1 MRIVLGFIPLFVI
14 TIFIQFNGFS
24 QYANSCGDQNGKIA
38 SLIAQTYQ
46 MKYPKV
52 KSELEQI
59 EFSEMCK
66 NEVHL
71 LHLNLAWWNI
81 VSGNENSERWKE
93 SYEFHTEAI
102 ESNIEELEA
111 VNRTQRDTVLL
122 IYAQL
127 FRARIMLLEKK
138 YINGLESLNACI
150 HMIEKVIESN
160 SMGNQ
165 HIKLIVGLYNY
176 YYGHVYDEYYL
187 LRPFLMGYP
196 EGNMELGL
204 KIITECASDQWD
216 FNSTEAHYFLV
227 KIFLE
232 SENNPELAM
241 RYSSSLIEQ
250 YPSNLIYA
258 FQHYQG
264 LYFAKDLE
272 GFENFKIRTLKGL
285 VAHEGLTIFQKEHFR
300 ALFNEFPASLD

>member
-1 MRIVLGFIPLFVI
+1 MRTVLGLIPLFVI
-14 TIFIQFNGFS
+14 TIFIQFYGFA
-24 QYANSCGDQNGKIA
+24 QHVNSCADPNGKIA

-46 MKYPKV
+46 MNYPKV
-52 KSELEQI
+52 ESELERS

-93 SYEFHTEAI
+93 SFEFHTDAI
-102 ESNIEELEA
+102 ESNIEEIEA

-150 HMIEKVIESN
+150 HMIEKVMESN
-160 SMGNQ
+160 SIGNQ

-176 YYGHVYDEYYL
+176 YYGHVYDDYYL

-196 EGNMELGL
+196 EGNKELGL
-204 KIITECASDQWD
+204 QMIKECVGGQWD

-241 RYSSSLIEQ
+241 RYSSSLIKQ
-250 YPSNLIYA
+250 YPTNLIYA

-264 LYFAKDLE
+264 LYFAEDLE
-272 GFENFKIRTLKGL
+272 GFESFKIKTLKNL
-285 VAHEGLTIFQKEHFR
+285 VTHKSLTIFQKEHFR
-300 ALFNEFPASLD
+300 ALFNEFPDSLD